1 MYSQESAP
9 RSIGGV
15 LDGAIGLYRQCL
27 PRSWPLA
34 FVPELALSL
43 LGSASESRMRAAAAA
58 GLPAV
63 FAVLRSPA
71 FLLSSAA
78 GMLLF
83 LIFNFALIAHINGI
97 ATGRPA
103 SLRDSCVVGLR
114 LLPRA
119 LAATLLIALIIA
131 LGCVLLVA
139 PGIYW
144 AGTLMLTFTALV
156 VERAGVFESMN
167 ISRRLIKGDWWR
179 TMTIY
184 SVVIVIAAV
193 AYLFMGLVIG
203 LCASLFGLGNPLAVG
218 VQRLIA
224 LIVSTLMMM
233 WYPPALL
240 AIYYDLKSRREGAD
254 LAQRVNALPAG

>member
-1 MYSQESAP
+1 MYSQQSAP

-15 LDGAIGLYRQCL
+15 LDGAISLYRQCL

-43 LGSASESRMRAAAAA
+43 LDAGSESQMRDAASA
-58 GLPAV
+58 GLQAV
-63 FAVLRSPA
+63 FAVLRSPK
-71 FLLSSAA
+71 FLLSTAA
-78 GMLLF
+78 GMLLY
-83 LIFNFALIAHINGI
+83 LIFNYALIAHMNGI
-97 ATGRPA
+97 ATGRPV
-103 SLRDSCVVGLR
+103 SLRDSCSIGLR

-119 LAATLLIALIIA
+119 FAATLLVALITA

-156 VERAGVFESMN
+156 VDRAGVFASMN

-184 SVVIVIAAV
+184 SVVIIIAIV
-193 AYLFMGLVIG
+193 VYIFMGLVIG
-203 LCASLFGLGNPLAVG
+203 LSAFLLGSGTPLAVG
-218 VQRLIA
+218 VERLTT
-224 LIVSTLMMM
+224 LIVGTLMMM

-240 AIYYDLKSRREGAD
+240 AIYYDLKSRRAGAD
-254 LAQRVNALPAG
+254 LAQRESALPAG